1 MLLNLKQIG
10 DFKRDGFL
18 ILRSFIENKII
29 DQWRKQFWKQV
40 DGCYTDKSSWA
51 RASSANNPKLT
62 PELGSLPKIESI
74 MEQVSGYNF
83 KGGGCGIL
91 TRWPNKDNNSWVMPV
106 SGHLDGYP
114 GEGCQAVLMIGMT
127 TYLYD
132 VQPRGGS
139 FVFWPGSH
147 IDAHQYFLRHPERI
161 EGTFRDTVEW
171 KENGWSIFYGPNS
184 QPAQEFIA
192 EAGDIIIWH
201 GWLMHTGSSNN
212 QSTPR
217 IGLFARWTHHDDA
230 GVRKNIPKHLWDYW
244 TI

>member
-1 MLLNLKQIG
+1 
-10 DFKRDGFL
+10 
-18 ILRSFIENKII
+18 
-29 DQWRKQFWKQV
+29 
-40 DGCYTDKSSWA
+40 
-51 RASSANNPKLT
+51 
-62 PELGSLPKIESI
+62 
-74 MEQVSGYNF
+74 
-83 KGGGCGIL
+83 
-91 TRWPNKDNNSWVMPV
+91 
-106 SGHLDGYP
+106 
-114 GEGCQAVLMIGMT
+114 MIGIT

-132 VQPRGGS
+132 VQSRGGS

-171 KENGWSIFYGPNS
+171 KEHGWSIFHGPNS

-244 TI
+244 VV